1 MQVSIKF
8 LGKEEEI
15 FGKEE
20 EKFSLVKF
28 FLLKMNWSRRR
39 GKLPFD
45 VLQKSSQTRRGGVVS
60 IKKCSNGVMDMQLY
74 ALRLSSAIYESLC
87 ALPRSTSI

>member
-28 FLLKMNWSRRR
+28 FLFKMNWSRRR

-45 VLQKSSQTRRGGVVS
+45 VLQKSSQTRRGG
-60 IKKCSNGVMDMQLY
+60 CSFHQEMLKRSDGY
-74 ALRLSSAIYESLC
+74 AAVCIETKLSYL
-87 ALPRSTSI
+87 